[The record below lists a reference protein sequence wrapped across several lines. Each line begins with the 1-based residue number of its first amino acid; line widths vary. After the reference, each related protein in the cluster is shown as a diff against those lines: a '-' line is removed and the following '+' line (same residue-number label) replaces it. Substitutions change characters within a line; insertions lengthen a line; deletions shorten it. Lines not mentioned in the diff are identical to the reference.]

1 MPFNPQY
8 TITPEIALALTRI
21 ETSRCAVEYLPV
33 SVGLLHGL
41 RQSARLKSTHYSTR
55 IEGNPLSQEAVEQ
68 AVVAG
73 KVGQG
78 RQQDEVLFYYR
89 AQDLVETLAQATTP
103 LKESD
108 IQRLHGIAYHGRQRG
123 TPYRTEQNVIRHAG
137 GGIVY
142 LPPEPQDVPILM
154 KELVRWIKLKTQ
166 GPVDRLPVPI
176 VAALVH
182 YQIAT
187 IHPYIDGNGR
197 LARLLAT
204 LILHKHGY
212 GMNGIYALEEYYWE
226 TRAAYYAALEIGPSH
241 NYYLGRAKADVTPF
255 VTYFIEGMAQACN
268 QVREQLER
276 IGETGVPDQRAV
288 LRELS
293 NEQRQILTL
302 FANQAEVTARD
313 IGGFFGVKPQRAR
326 QICREW
332 VRQGF
337 LVVANASDRRRSYR
351 LAAHLDALVKP

>member
-78 RQQDEVLFYYR
+78 WQQDEVLFYYR
-89 AQDLVETLAQATTP
+89 AQDLVETLAQAATP

-142 LPPEPQDVPILM
+142 LPPEPQDVPIMIEVVVGL
-154 KELVRWIKLKTQ
+154 IKQKKQGTVHPQPLPLFSPSVHDKVPTNKT
-166 GPVDRLPVPI
+166 
-176 VAALVH
+176 
-182 YQIAT
+182 Y
-187 IHPYIDGNGR
+187 N
-197 LARLLAT
+197 
-204 LILHKHGY
+204 
-212 GMNGIYALEEYYWE
+212 
-226 TRAAYYAALEIGPSH
+226 
-241 NYYLGRAKADVTPF
+241 
-255 VTYFIEGMAQACN
+255 
-268 QVREQLER
+268 
-276 IGETGVPDQRAV
+276 
-288 LRELS
+288 
-293 NEQRQILTL
+293 
-302 FANQAEVTARD
+302 
-313 IGGFFGVKPQRAR
+313 
-326 QICREW
+326 
-332 VRQGF
+332 
-337 LVVANASDRRRSYR
+337 
-351 LAAHLDALVKP
+351 